1 MKIRTD
7 FVTNSSSSSFIAVF
21 GIATDNEI
29 ALKSAEENK
38 LSSYVMTGK
47 ELLDDY
53 ENLRYENT
61 CDDWCW
67 VDPFQDKQEIV
78 EDKLY
83 FIYSNYTDVEADEDG
98 EVIEEDVDEH
108 YEYVSNKL
116 NGLKGFDLNIE
127 QGSGRNG

>member
-21 GIATDNEI
+21 GVATDNEI

-38 LSSYVMTGK
+38 LLSHIMTGK
-47 ELLDDY
+47 KLLDDY
-53 ENLRYENT
+53 EDLRRWNT
-61 CDDWCW
+61 CNDWCW
-67 VDPFQDKQEIV
+67 VDPFQDKEKII

-83 FIYSNYTDVEADEDG
+83 FVYSDCEDVNTDEWGEILDE
-98 EVIEEDVDEH
+98 EVDEH
-108 YEYVSNKL
+108 YESINRML
-116 NGLKGFDLNIE
+116 DNLKGFDLNIE